1 MAVLTTSLTRLRN
14 DFNDRFPSRDK
25 ASDGWIGDSAH
36 EDTTSGHNPDES
48 GGGEY
53 EDSDSKDEVRAIDLD
68 DDLRDSGGVT
78 MQQVLDRIIATPRDI
93 QRLKYMIYNRRIA
106 SRSNGWRWQTYTGSN
121 PHDKHGHISGDPAYD
136 EDAAEFTSVTQIG
149 GSGMTPEEVERAVW
163 TDGAGEQ
170 VNYRVQA
177 AFAMR
182 PTSAQPGN
190 AETNQLA
197 AKLNAMHSAI
207 TAVKSTVD
215 LIATKVDIDP
225 AELAAIQESA
235 YQGALAGAA
244 DVEVI
249 VAGILAGMEAAG
261 VPAEWAATVEQ
272 SVRNVFADAGTPS

>member
-78 MQQVLDRIIATPRDI
+78 IK
-93 QRLKYMIYNRRIA
+93 RLKYMIYNRRIA

-121 PHDKHGHISGDPAYD
+121 PHDKHGHISGDPVYD

-149 GSGMTPEEVERAVW
+149 GGGMTPEEVEAAVW

-190 AETNQLA
+190 PETNQLA